1 MIQTISSKQNNL
13 IKEVVKLSN
22 SSFRKEKGMYKVDG
36 FHMFEMANES
46 DDLLYV
52 FTTKKVDNL
61 DDKIP
66 QYIVT
71 EDILKKMSSSI
82 TPQGIVSV
90 CKIKAEKP
98 IKSERVLYLD
108 GVSDPGNL
116 GTLLRTALAF
126 GYNDVILSENCCS
139 IYNEKAIQSSQ
150 GAIFKLNILNNSDL
164 STLKKNGYTLLATE
178 IKGSKLLNEIVAPK
192 KHVLIL
198 GNEAHGVSQKVL
210 EIADERIRIDIKNIE
225 SLNVAIAGA
234 IAMYSLSLF

>member
-139 IYNEKAIQSSQ
+139 IYNEKALQASQ
-150 GAIFKLNILNNSDL
+150 GAIFKLNIVYGENL
-164 STLKKNGYTLLATE
+164 LKLKEKGYKILATE
-178 IKGSKLLNEIVAPK
+178 IKGSKSLEKVQKPDK
-192 KHVLIL
+192 FVLVL
-198 GNEAHGVSQKVL
+198 GNEAHGVSEPVL
-210 EIADERIRIDIKNIE
+210 NLADERIKIDIENIE

-234 IAMYSLSLF
+234 IAMYALR

>member
-1 MIQTISSKQNNL
+1 MIQTMSSKQNNL

-82 TPQGIVSV
+82 T
-90 CKIKAEKP
+90 
-98 IKSERVLYLD
+98 
-108 GVSDPGNL
+108 
-116 GTLLRTALAF
+116 
-126 GYNDVILSENCCS
+126 
-139 IYNEKAIQSSQ
+139 
-150 GAIFKLNILNNSDL
+150 FK
-164 STLKKNGYTLLATE
+164 
-178 IKGSKLLNEIVAPK
+178 
-192 KHVLIL
+192 
-198 GNEAHGVSQKVL
+198 
-210 EIADERIRIDIKNIE
+210 
-225 SLNVAIAGA
+225 
-234 IAMYSLSLF
+234 